1 MTQTTSGVLSMPVA
15 TADAPMLMPVLSRGK
30 HRNPRK
36 GACFMEFASYLA
48 GERWSDHPACTHA
61 LLASAARMVNDCT
74 SDDYRPNL
82 AALIPSVIGLT
93 SDDPR
98 VDVHIALRAAVE
110 ALPVAPMQRQRV
122 LAVAIIA
129 GRRVLVELDGAIP
142 ADLMADTE
150 AALDAA
156 PDATRWAYEF
166 AGSETTDSKNYLK
179 YGCPT
184 AIRCAVE
191 GIAKAAVTDPDQRL
205 HRLLTA
211 VIDEA
216 DTVIGAELDGV
227 GVDAWSDACRV
238 TGTAGPAAT

>member
-1 MTQTTSGVLSMPVA
+1 MPVGA
-15 TADAPMLMPVLSRGK
+15 TEAPLLVPVLSRGK

-61 LLASAARMVNDCT
+61 LLASVARMVNDCT
-74 SDDYRPNL
+74 SDAYRPNL
-82 AALIPSVIGLT
+82 AALIPAVIGLT

-98 VDVHIALRAAVE
+98 VDVHIALRASAE

-129 GRRVLVELDGAIP
+129 GRRVLNELDGAVP
-142 ADLMADTE
+142 PGLVADTDAALAAAPE
-150 AALDAA
+150 AAS
-156 PDATRWAYEF
+156 WAREF
-166 AGSETTDSKNYLK
+166 AGTETTDVKNYHK

-184 AIRCAVE
+184 AVRCAVE
-191 GIAKAAVTDPDQRL
+191 GITKAAVSDPDQRL
-205 HRLLTA
+205 HRLLSA

-216 DTVIGAELDGV
+216 HVVIGPDLG
-227 GVDAWSDACRV
+227 GLSSDAWSDACRI
-238 TGTAGPAAT
+238 TGTADR

>member
-1 MTQTTSGVLSMPVA
+1 MPVA
-15 TADAPMLMPVLSRGK
+15 TTDSPLVMPVLSRGK

-61 LLASAARMVNDCT
+61 LLASVARMVNDCT

-82 AALIPSVIGLT
+82 AGLIPSVIGLT
-93 SDDPR
+93 SDDER

-110 ALPVAPMQRQRV
+110 ALPIAPMQRQRV

-129 GRRVLVELDGAIP
+129 GRRVLTELDGVVP
-142 ADLMADTE
+142 ADLERDTDT
-150 AALDAA
+150 ALASA
-156 PDATRWAYEF
+156 PDATRWAREF
-166 AGSETTDSKNYLK
+166 AGSETTDLRNYLR

-191 GIAKAAVTDPDQRL
+191 GIAKAAVSDPDRRL
-205 HRLLTA
+205 HRLLAA

-216 DTVIGAELDGV
+216 HAVIDPALDGV
-227 GVDAWSDACRV
+227 ATDTWTDACGI
-238 TGTAGPAAT
+238 TGTASATA